1 MIVVKKASQGDIQ
14 TLSKRFL
21 HFLEDK
27 NSKIYQENVAK
38 FGIPEDYVR
47 KALAEETLI
56 KAATAGKATFY
67 IALEDD
73 EIVGFAQTMQQDVKT
88 AELDRIV
95 VFPTHERKGV
105 GTQLLKQAVEDE
117 KKKGTKVIVV
127 NAGKDETHARRF
139 YEKNGFEL
147 VKEVTIDAPWGKRLD
162 LATYQLQLG
171 SS

>member
-56 KAATAGKATFY
+56 KVATAGKATFY
-67 IALEDD
+67 IALR
-73 EIVGFAQTMQQDVKT
+73 M
-88 AELDRIV
+88 
-95 VFPTHERKGV
+95 
-105 GTQLLKQAVEDE
+105 
-117 KKKGTKVIVV
+117 TK
-127 NAGKDETHARRF
+127 
-139 YEKNGFEL
+139 
-147 VKEVTIDAPWGKRLD
+147 
-162 LATYQLQLG
+162 
-171 SS
+171 